1 MTVNFER
8 KLQEVTESCPGRI
21 GLALNLDGKIIEQ
34 NSRGIFSSAS
44 LIKLPI
50 LLTAFRLKERGIFS
64 LDEKVN
70 LYDIKKT
77 GGAGVLQSFSDDA
90 VLTVSD
96 LLSLMI
102 VVSDNAATN
111 FLIHRAGIQ
120 AIRACIK
127 DLNLTSTELNREMMD
142 LEAIKN
148 GVNNWTAAD
157 DMLKCLKAIGEDGFL
172 TEVSRKQI
180 EEILQKQQFT
190 DKLPYHMDKD
200 KVYAGNKTGELPGIE
215 HDCAIIRYGDRTA
228 YAAVLIDQVQNKEA
242 GRRTISE
249 IGKLIYDELVMDNR
263 KDE

>member
-1 MTVNFER
+1 MTVNLKL
-8 KLQEVTESCPGRI
+8 KLQEVIDRCPGKI
-21 GLALNLDGKIIEQ
+21 GLAIVLDGEIIEW
-34 NSRGIFSSAS
+34 NSNGIFSSAS

-50 LLTAFRLKERGIFS
+50 LLTAFRLKDRGI
-64 LDEKVN
+64 LALNEKVN
-70 LYDIKKT
+70 LRDIEKT

-102 VVSDNAATN
+102 IVSDNAATN
-111 FLIHRAGIQ
+111 YMIYKASRPAIH
-120 AIRACIK
+120 ACMK
-127 DLNLTSTELNREMMD
+127 DLNLTSTELNRDMMD

-148 GVNNWTAAD
+148 GLNNWTTAD

-180 EEILQKQQFT
+180 EDILQKQQFT
-190 DKLPYHMDKD
+190 DKLPYHMDTD

-215 HDCAIIRYGDRTA
+215 HDCAIIRFGDRTA
-228 YAAVLIDQVQNKEA
+228 YAAVLIDQLQNKEA

-249 IGKLIYDELVMDNR
+249 IGKLIYDELLMDNQFS
-263 KDE
+263 